1 MIRFGPSGIPLSCKG
16 RTLRDGIED
25 VHTLGLTALEVQI
38 VRANVEDR
46 YATEDDI
53 GRKPVEI
60 EDELII
66 EVLRGSGKRRK
77 ATTLKEPIEK
87 GDLIRSMVNPIAKN
101 FIHLKQLGEIA
112 KNLDVVLSVHTPYY
126 MDLVANNDL
135 TERSIDSIRW
145 AGILAD
151 VLDAQIVVTH
161 MGMYGEFS
169 RKVATKNITDNIR
182 LIQEWYIESDIKIP
196 IGLETS
202 GRQEIFG
209 DFAEIEKLCEEVT
222 GPVPVIN
229 FPHVHARGNGA
240 LKKKE
245 DFQDLFDRA
254 NKFTK
259 GRFYTHFSGVEHENG
274 NEIRYTPIKKGDL
287 KFEPLAECILENDME
302 LTVISGSPL
311 LEHDAMYMKVIL
323 ERVLAKRE
331 AKAERQKVKE
341 SETPTKPEP
350 AKKGGKKAAAKA
362 PAKKPVKKPATKT
375 SSKAP
380 SKTSKKTPT
389 KKVVKATAKAPTKKP
404 APKAAPKAAAKKPV
418 AKASVKSKPKTQ
430 SKKAVS
436 KPAAKT
442 PSKPAVKPAAKK
454 PTAKP
459 VAKVP
464 TKAPAK
470 KPVAKLPA
478 KKKAPVKTPAKK
490 PVKAAPK
497 PMKKVPVKPKPKVA
511 VKKPATKVTTKTKNK
526 APAKKPS
533 KKKK

>member
-38 VRANVEDR
+38 VRTNVDER
-46 YATEDDI
+46 HATDDDI
-53 GRKPVEI
+53 GLIPTEA
-60 EDELII
+60 EGELII

-87 GDLIRSMVNPIAKN
+87 GDIILSMINPIAKN
-101 FIHLKQLGEIA
+101 FIHLRQLGEIA

-135 TERSIDSIRW
+135 TERSIESIRW

-151 VLDAQIVVTH
+151 AMDAQIVVTH

-169 RKVATKNITDNIR
+169 KKAATQNIAGNIAQ
-182 LIQEWYIESDIKIP
+182 IQDWYDESDIKIP

-209 DFAEIEKLCEEVT
+209 SFEEIEKICADIK

-245 DFQDLFDRA
+245 DFQELFDRA

-259 GRFYTHFSGVEHENG
+259 ARFYAHFSGVEHENG

-287 KFEPLAECILENDME
+287 KFEPLAECILENDIE

-323 ERVLAKRE
+323 ERVLSKRE
-331 AKAERQKVKE
+331 AKAERQKAKDTE
-341 SETPTKPEP
+341 PPAGKTTPQPVSKKKPAP
-350 AKKGGKKAAAKA
+350 KSKPKKVAKA
-362 PAKKPVKKPATKT
+362 PAKKPAPKSKP
-375 SSKAP
+375 
-380 SKTSKKTPT
+380 
-389 KKVVKATAKAPTKKP
+389 KKVAKAPPKKP
-404 APKAAPKAAAKKPV
+404 APK
-418 AKASVKSKPKTQ
+418 SKPK
-430 SKKAVS
+430 K
-436 KPAAKT
+436 
-442 PSKPAVKPAAKK
+442 
-454 PTAKP
+454 
-459 VAKVP
+459 VA
-464 TKAPAK
+464 KAPAK
-470 KPVAKLPA
+470 KP
-478 KKKAPVKTPAKK
+478 
-490 PVKAAPK
+490 APK
-497 PMKKVPVKPKPKVA
+497 SKPKKVA
-511 VKKPATKVTTKTKNK
+511 K
-526 APAKKPS
+526 APAKKPAPKS
-533 KKKK
+533 KPKKVAKAPPKKPAPQALAKKPAPKKKNR